1 MVQLDAWLCRA
12 IYKRFA
18 AGAPSMPPT
27 PEVILLVDD
36 IRDHAVNYEAA
47 LTRHGFHV
55 RLATSGKEAL
65 RVAREALP
73 DCAVIDLRLPDMSGW
88 DLCREIRKPTPGE
101 GPPVIIL
108 TPEVSKICAEDGAKA
123 GCNAWLAHPTVADDL
138 ARTVRHVLDAETDA
152 PASIDEA
159 LIGLKSCPVCESDTV
174 RATLRVGAV
183 QYYCCKACSFCWRA
197 EVLAEKV

>member
-1 MVQLDAWLCRA
+1 
-12 IYKRFA
+12 
-18 AGAPSMPPT
+18 MPGT

-47 LTRHGFHV
+47 LTRHGFVV
-55 RLATSGKEAL
+55 RVATTGEEAL
-65 RVAREALP
+65 RIVGETLP

-88 DLCREIRKPTPGE
+88 DLCREIRKPMPAK
-101 GPPVIIL
+101 GPPIIVL
-108 TPEVSKICAEDGAKA
+108 TPEVSKMCAENSAKA

-138 ARTVRHVLDAETDA
+138 ARTVRQVIDADSGA
-152 PASIDEA
+152 PASTDEA
-159 LIGLKSCPVCESDTV
+159 LVGLKNCPVCESHTV

-197 EVLAEKV
+197 EVLAVKV